1 MAIYTTLNKKEIAQV
16 VDEFALGDLVSFSGV
31 KNGSVNTHYLVETKR
46 GRYFAKIDEV
56 KSEVEVK
63 QELDLLFYLRKQN
76 FPCPQPLKSKS
87 GRFHLEFQG
96 KCLTISRLI
105 EGVEHPVEG
114 ISLVHLSALGP
125 ALANLHL
132 IGRSYKKGIDN
143 RFG

>member
-1 MAIYTTLNKKEIAQV
+1 MAIYTTLSKKDIAKV
-16 VDEFALGDLVSFSGV
+16 VDEFALGDLTSFTGI
-31 KNGSVNTHYLVETKR
+31 KNGSVNTHYLIETKR

-63 QELDLLFYLRKQN
+63 QELDLLFHLRKQN

-96 KCLTISRLI
+96 KCLTMSRFI

-114 ISLVHLSALGP
+114 YFTGALERLGP
-125 ALANLHL
+125 RPGESPLDRTQLQ
-132 IGRSYKKGIDN
+132 KGD
-143 RFG
+143 R